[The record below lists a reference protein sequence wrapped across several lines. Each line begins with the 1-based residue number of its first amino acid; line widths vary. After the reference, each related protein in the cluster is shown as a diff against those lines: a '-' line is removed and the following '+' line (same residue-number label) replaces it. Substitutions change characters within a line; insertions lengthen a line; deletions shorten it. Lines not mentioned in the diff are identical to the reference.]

1 LACNNEALSE
11 IISNGVDG
19 YLLKFDDIKS
29 IANTIEKLLKDE
41 KLTRDMGM
49 KGRKKVEE
57 KYDWSKG
64 IKKIDEIYVKL

>member
-1 LACNNEALSE
+1 
-11 IISNGVDG
+11 
-19 YLLKFDDIKS
+19 KFDDIKS